1 MTLFHPSAFTVCRC
15 GGWVKRHPPY
25 VGCRTDDFIIKP
37 NVGWMTLFSSPGFCG
52 VRWWMDKASSTLRL
66 TIQRLRPT
74 TRAIRTPSRIA
85 RPVLRG
91 VMKVLLRDC
100 SLSAVVAGFIATII
114 SYAGPLV
121 IIFQA
126 AKAGGLP

>member
-1 MTLFHPSAFTVCRC
+1 
-15 GGWVKRHPPY
+15 
-25 VGCRTDDFIIKP
+25 IKP

-126 AKAGGLP
+126 AKAGGLPHDVLSSWVWTISIGSGVLGILLSLRYRVPI

>member
-1 MTLFHPSAFTVCRC
+1 SAPGVD
-15 GGWVKRHPPY
+15 GHPPGLHGTNGNA
-25 VGCRTDDFIIKP
+25 VRCITD
-37 NVGWMTLFSSPGFCG
+37 L
-52 VRWWMDKASSTLRL
+52 LRH
-66 TIQRLRPT
+66 PT

-91 VMKVLLRDC
+91 VMKTLLSDC

-126 AKAGGLP
+126 AKAGGLPHDVLSSWVWTISIGSGVLGILLSLRYRVPIVIAWS